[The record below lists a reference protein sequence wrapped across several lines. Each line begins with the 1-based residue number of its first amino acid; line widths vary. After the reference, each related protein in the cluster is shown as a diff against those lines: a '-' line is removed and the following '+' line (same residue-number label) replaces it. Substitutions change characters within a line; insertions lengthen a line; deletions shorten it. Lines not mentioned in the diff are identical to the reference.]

1 MLTTSFRC
9 FRRGFPVLEAFHLHG
24 ESLAGMQ
31 CSKEESQIV
40 LGESQACVKGQLPD
54 RISQF
59 LALPAL
65 LKHRWDVLIFF
76 FPRFS
81 PPSAFVLPVNNFPDT
96 CECLVLLLQSPLHP
110 RAVLS
115 PFSFFWH
122 RFRPA
127 TVVSAAL
134 CLLGSLP
141 LFLDVCRCSCFPSL
155 FFSS

>member
-1 MLTTSFRC
+1 MFQTRLSSTGSISFAWGESCRHA
-9 FRRGFPVLEAFHLHG
+9 VLEGGKPSCAWRVSGLCQRAAPRQDFSVPG
-24 ESLAGMQ
+24 FT
-31 CSKEESQIV
+31 CSSETP
-40 LGESQACVKGQLPD
+40 LGCAD
-54 RISQF
+54 
-59 LALPAL
+59 
-65 LKHRWDVLIFF
+65 FF

-96 CECLVLLLQSPLHP
+96 CERLVLLQSPLHP

-141 LFLDVCRCSCFPSL
+141 LFLDVCRCRFFPSL
-155 FFSS
+155 FFCS

>member
-1 MLTTSFRC
+1 
-9 FRRGFPVLEAFHLHG
+9 
-24 ESLAGMQ
+24 MQ

-115 PFSFFWH
+115 PFSFFGTGSDLPPW
-122 RFRPA
+122 FQLPCVCLVA
-127 TVVSAAL
+127 SLCFWMSADAVVSL
-134 CLLGSLP
+134 HY
-141 LFLDVCRCSCFPSL
+141 FFPVENTRVH
-155 FFSS
+155 